1 MYFFVHHYVFAD
13 ERYFLAINREEFFNV
28 WRASERT
35 PEVDTLSCIHQ
46 FDGKYMVFLSVAG
59 YNGITAGGVAIHF
72 ILAYHRG
79 CCILGN
85 HKA

>member
-1 MYFFVHHYVFAD
+1 MYFFVHHNVFAD

-46 FDGKYMVFLSVAG
+46 FDGKYMFQICLLYTSDA
-59 YNGITAGGVAIHF
+59 ADD
-72 ILAYHRG
+72 
-79 CCILGN
+79 
-85 HKA
+85 

>member
-1 MYFFVHHYVFAD
+1 MYFFVHHNVFAD

-46 FDGKYMVFLSVAG
+46 FDGKYMFQIVHYL
-59 YNGITAGGVAIHF
+59 
-72 ILAYHRG
+72 
-79 CCILGN
+79 
-85 HKA
+85 K